1 MFRRQ
6 KRGLLPYCI
15 DRHISCQLTT
25 SLRDAH
31 RTDGDAFRILD
42 EITTHLDAPTI
53 LALVSALR
61 GWKGAVVLITHDRW
75 FHKVLIEGMAIE
87 GDDESEMKEAKVG
100 KTYMVDK
107 GRVREMEGGMEEYE
121 RLIQKRMKRALG

>member
-1 MFRRQ
+1 
-6 KRGLLPYCI
+6 
-15 DRHISCQLTT
+15 
-25 SLRDAH
+25 
-31 RTDGDAFRILD
+31 
-42 EITTHLDAPTI
+42 
-53 LALVSALR
+53 
-61 GWKGAVVLITHDRW
+61 
-75 FHKVLIEGMAIE
+75 MAIE